1 MKVRP
6 DLFDNIVLKL
16 IVIIFSFTIPMNLA
30 SSLKWEYNDTMLWV
44 SGFIGCLICNLIDS
58 ISSFGGYMESKYDYN
73 KVIFESKYFLVS
85 EEIVEGRKTPILH
98 IHSNE
103 GYYLGDIK
111 WYGAWRKFCFY
122 PVSDTIWDDKCLSEL
137 LNFLEQYNKEWRN
150 KNVKNSKKDI
160 S

>member
-122 PVSDTIWDDKCLSEL
+122 PVSDTIWDDKCLLEL

>member
-73 KVIFESKYFLVS
+73 RVIFESKYFLVS

-122 PVSDTIWDDKCLSEL
+122 PVSDTIWDDKCLLEL

>member
-1 MKVRP
+1 MKSKL
-6 DLFDNIVLKL
+6 DLFDNIVLKI
-16 IVIIFSFTIPMNLA
+16 IVIIFSFIIPMNIVE
-30 SSLKWEYNDTMLWV
+30 SINWKYNNSMLWV
-44 SGFIGCLICNLIDS
+44 SGFISCLICNLIDI

-73 KVIFESKYFLVS
+73 RVIFECNYFMIS

-122 PVSDTIWDDKCLSEL
+122 PNQDTVWDNKCLSEL

-150 KNVKNSKKDI
+150 KDAKNSKKDI